1 MNIRLRNYLSCFG
14 PQFVRGISVLAEK
27 SGYER
32 RAFRALTRPYLNF
45 FELDRLQKPHSRQA
59 RDIRSAVW
67 GAIVIAWIVMI
78 AMLAMLRIPLAV
90 WLVIA
95 ILVSVIA
102 PRSLL
107 GIAALCLPK
116 APGPKKSASQR

>member
-1 MNIRLRNYLSCFG
+1 MPCSMLCVPAMTDHLDEIDALNASLKADDRE
-14 PQFVRGISVLAEK
+14 LA
-27 SGYER
+27 
-32 RAFRALTRPYLNF
+32 
-45 FELDRLQKPHSRQA
+45 RLQKPHSRQA

-67 GAIVIAWIVMI
+67 GAIVIAWIAMI
-78 AMLAMLRIPLAV
+78 AMLAMLRIPLAA

-116 APGPKKSASQR
+116 APDPKKSASQR

>member
-14 PQFVRGISVLAEK
+14 PQFVRGMSVLADK

-32 RAFRALTRPYLNF
+32 RAFRALTRPYPNF
-45 FELDRLQKPHSRQA
+45 FELAKLQKPHSRQA
-59 RDIRSAVW
+59 RDVRSAVW
-67 GAIVIAWIVMI
+67 GAIVIAWIAMI

-116 APGPKKSASQR
+116 ARSPKKSVSQR